1 MTLLILQI
9 YISNRDLYSSRDLND
24 RRSSKI
30 I

>member
-1 MTLLILQI
+1 MTLLIYK